1 MGIICQE
8 DIFRQRQKGVGDS
21 MRSFYFLRHGEPDFP
36 EGETVC
42 LGTEELPL
50 SVAGLQQSH
59 ETAALFFGME
69 VTVFSSSRWQAVE
82 TARHFGTA
90 ML

>member
-1 MGIICQE
+1 
-8 DIFRQRQKGVGDS
+8 
-21 MRSFYFLRHGEPDFP
+21 MRSFYFMRHGEPDFP
-36 EGETVC
+36 EWDSVC

-50 SVAGLQQSH
+50 SVAGVRQSH

-69 VTVFSSSRWQAVE
+69 VTVFSIPGRQAVE